1 MKKFQKVIVL
11 QCLQQRQV
19 AKMSGP
25 NENENARLNLELT
38 RQVAINNQL
47 RETVATLMSY
57 FRMPPPPPPNDLIPA
72 QAPVP
77 EPAQTPVPKPAQA
90 PVRRP
95 AQAPTSGSG
104 QNGFRGRRRNGG
116 KNRQSW
122 YENNSWQR
130 AWPNS
135 YGSAGREFKPTS
147 PRTG

>member
-57 FRMPPPPPPNDLIPA
+57 FRMPPLPPPNDLI
-72 QAPVP
+72 
-77 EPAQTPVPKPAQA
+77 PAQA

-122 YENNSWQR
+122 YENNR
-130 AWPNS
+130 ARGRGRGQIDTAQQE
-135 YGSAGREFKPTS
+135 GSSNQQAPGPDNA
-147 PRTG
+147 